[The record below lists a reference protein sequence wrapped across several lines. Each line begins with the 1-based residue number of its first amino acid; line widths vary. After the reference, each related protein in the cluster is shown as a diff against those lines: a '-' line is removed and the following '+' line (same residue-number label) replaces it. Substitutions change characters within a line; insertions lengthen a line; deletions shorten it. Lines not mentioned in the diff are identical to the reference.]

1 VTRKLDEGIVLS
13 IVLRRPERT
22 LWQSP
27 HPLALK
33 TEEAGDPTEAINY
46 DGQTLNDW
54 AERKQE
60 TNASTFSMLLPRSP
74 LLLHLPGG
82 QRARDISSRAQVT
95 VETVKGNSRVCSLLP
110 F

>member
-46 DGQTLNDW
+46 DGQTLND
-54 AERKQE
+54 
-60 TNASTFSMLLPRSP
+60 
-74 LLLHLPGG
+74 
-82 QRARDISSRAQVT
+82 
-95 VETVKGNSRVCSLLP
+95 
-110 F
+110 